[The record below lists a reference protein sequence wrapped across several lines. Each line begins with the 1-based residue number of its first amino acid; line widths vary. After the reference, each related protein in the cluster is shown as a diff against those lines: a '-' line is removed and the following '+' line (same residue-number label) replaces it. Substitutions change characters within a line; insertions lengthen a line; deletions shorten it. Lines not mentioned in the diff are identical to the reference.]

1 MSVSSHHRNESSD
14 DSSDESEAVQDRQI
28 PAKDEDEDELERFVL
43 GDTND
48 FREQLLK
55 ADYGDS
61 GLVTEEGG
69 HGFDDL
75 DDDAQIFYMDAPAA
89 APKDLE
95 ATAATA
101 VAALPVDPKDAPAW
115 EDSDDERLTVSL
127 ATATQLRKLRVEM
140 NEDVIDGV
148 EFTRRARQQY
158 LRLNPYPDWAKTADE
173 RPTKRRRRSSA
184 ASDDSDTSISGASD
198 EDDGF
203 SAMPL
208 DKFLRDANATRR
220 GQSERPRKLRP
231 EVIDIQRSRDIPD
244 RHRDPVTSLS
254 FHP

>member
-1 MSVSSHHRNESSD
+1 MSLSSHHQIESGD
-14 DSSDESEAVQDRQI
+14 DSNGESEAVQDRPI
-28 PAKDEDEDELERFVL
+28 PDKDSDEDELERFVL
-43 GDTND
+43 GDTNS
-48 FREQLLK
+48 FREQLHK
-55 ADYGDS
+55 ADYYES
-61 GLVTEEGG
+61 GLVTEEDGYG
-69 HGFDDL
+69 HEDH
-75 DDDAQIFYMDAPAA
+75 DDAQLFYFDAPAA
-89 APKDLE
+89 APKDHE
-95 ATAATA
+95 ASASTA

-115 EDSDDERLTVSL
+115 EDSDDERLAVSL

-140 NEDVIDGV
+140 DEDVIDGV

-173 RPTKRRRRSSA
+173 RPAKRRRRSSA
-184 ASDDSDTSISGASD
+184 ASDDSNASISGTSD

-208 DKFLRDANATRR
+208 DKFLRDANSIR
-220 GQSERPRKLRP
+220 QSERPRKLRP
-231 EVIDIQRSRDIPD
+231 EVLDIQRSRDIPD

>member
-1 MSVSSHHRNESSD
+1 MFSHHQNESD
-14 DSSDESEAVQDRQI
+14 DTSSDESEAVQERPI
-28 PAKDEDEDELERFVL
+28 PDPDSDEDELERFVL
-43 GDTND
+43 GDTNN
-48 FREQLLK
+48 FREQLHK
-55 ADYGDS
+55 ADYGEA
-61 GLVTEEGG
+61 GLVTEEDG
-69 HGFDDL
+69 HGHEDL
-75 DDDAQIFYMDAPAA
+75 DDAQLFYFDAPAA

-95 ATAATA
+95 ASSSTA

-140 NEDVIDGV
+140 DEDVIDGV

-173 RPTKRRRRSSA
+173 RPAKRRRRSSA
-184 ASDDSDTSISGASD
+184 ASDDSDASISGASD

-208 DKFLRDANATRR
+208 DKFLRDANTARR